1 MKLQEHATA
10 IATVT
15 TQNRCTTS
23 ALTAAEHQ
31 RTRTKAI
38 ENPRSRQTLELSMK
52 DLPKATSEVELRTE
66 VMGEAEA
73 QNTPRPMYYMYHR
86 NETDHRTKDCPI
98 YIDTKRKMN
107 QGITQPSP
115 QLQSREVNHTM

>member
-1 MKLQEHATA
+1 
-10 IATVT
+10 
-15 TQNRCTTS
+15 
-23 ALTAAEHQ
+23 
-31 RTRTKAI
+31 
-38 ENPRSRQTLELSMK
+38 MK
-52 DLPKATSEVELRTE
+52 DLPKATSEVELRIE
-66 VMGEAEA
+66 VMGEVEA
-73 QNTPRPMYYMYHR
+73 QNTPRPMYYMHHR